1 MFIQID
7 MSTQKILKKL
17 YIFAVNMFTDITT
30 SGRFIHQYEGSTS
43 YLFVFPQLPRN
54 NINN

>member
-1 MFIQID
+1 
-7 MSTQKILKKL
+7 
-17 YIFAVNMFTDITT
+17 MFTDITT